1 MYKGVEGSSSSFLVI
16 QRQAGNGG
24 GLLHGG
30 SGTQVTLVEDGV
42 GTLVAAVVDGLAG
55 SGAHPHGGSLL

>member
-1 MYKGVEGSSSSFLVI
+1 MYKGVEGSSSSSLVI
-16 QRQAGNGG
+16 QRQAGNG

-55 SGAHPHGGSLL
+55 SRAHPHGGSLL